1 MTNSATS
8 VEQKMHFIYSDLG
21 RNIILENNCKLN
33 PDNNS
38 KFFKSYETTGSV
50 RIKKKGGGDPT

>member
-21 RNIILENNCKLN
+21 RNIILENNCKLD

-38 KFFKSYETTGSV
+38 TFFKSYETTGSV
-50 RIKKKGGGDPT
+50 RI